1 MRRFVLTALLCA
13 PLLAGCSSEES
24 GAPGSDSASLEPPA
38 AGGGLQYRMVST
50 VAPGQEIERCKLFVA
65 PPEGLTI
72 RGDEVRFS
80 PGSHHV
86 VLYKTAYK
94 EIPAET
100 RDGVRVDA
108 AEVHDCN
115 SGATAAWEI
124 TGVVAGSQSFGGD
137 SFLGDL
143 PDGVAL
149 KVEPGTVLVMNT
161 HYLNATPEPI
171 VADARVNLYTMP
183 PEQVEQEAGML
194 FHYNP
199 FIRVPASGEASA
211 RMRCRI
217 DEDISLVRIQSHMH
231 RRGVGFAA
239 HRVRGD
245 GAMEE
250 IYSNQTWEEVP
261 VKVFASPLE
270 VKAGEALDF
279 RCDYVNPEPRDVAQ
293 GLTTR
298 DEMCML
304 IGPYFPRRPEID
316 TCSDAEGRPAE
327 TWIGSGAATCAETL
341 ACVSAAASDAELYGC
356 IVESCPGAAAEV
368 SEALRCEFTAGRGA
382 CEDVCAH
389 GDGCAACVAEA
400 CAADVAACEA
410 AACGG

>member
-1 MRRFVLTALLCA
+1 MRTLVLIALLCA
-13 PLLAGCSSEES
+13 PCLAGCSTESS
-24 GAPGSDSASLEPPA
+24 GAPASDSVDLEPPPDGA
-38 AGGGLQYRMVST
+38 GLQYRMVST
-50 VAPGQEIERCKLFVA
+50 VEPGQEIERCKLFVA

-86 VLYKTAYK
+86 VLYKTDYK

-100 RDGVRVDA
+100 REGVRVDA
-108 AEVHDCN
+108 AEIHDCN
-115 SGATAAWEI
+115 SGATAAWDI
-124 TGVVAGSQSFGGD
+124 TGVVAGSQSFGGE

-143 PDGVAL
+143 PAGVAL

-161 HYLNATPEPI
+161 HYLNATSAPL

-183 PEQVEQEAGML
+183 PEEVKQEAGMM

-199 FIRVPASGEASA
+199 FIRVPAGGESSA

-217 DEDISLVRIQSHMH
+217 DEDISLVRVQSHMH

-239 HRVRGD
+239 HRVRAD

-250 IYSNQTWEEVP
+250 IYSNEAWEEVP
-261 VKVFASPLE
+261 AKVFASPLE
-270 VKAGEALDF
+270 VMAGEALDF
-279 RCDYVNPEPRDVAQ
+279 RCDYRNPEPHDVAQ

-304 IGPYFPRRPEID
+304 IGPYFPRSPALD
-316 TCSDAEGRPAE
+316 NCSDAEGRPAE
-327 TWIGSGAATCAETL
+327 TWIGAGAATCAETL
-341 ACVSAAASDAELYGC
+341 ACLAEAASDAAFFGC
-356 IVESCPGAAAEV
+356 VVESCPGAAAEV
-368 SEALRCEFTAGRGA
+368 SEAVRCELTAGRGA
-382 CEDVCAH
+382 CEEACAD
-389 GDGCAACVAEA
+389 GDGCAACLAEA

-410 AACGG
+410 ARCEG